1 MGMSRYVIARD
12 GVHTRHAQETESR
25 VNHDVALAIHTA
37 SAGTARR
44 FVSSFLTESP
54 PVVVGAAELLVSELV
69 TNAVKHA
76 NLQGTPGTVG
86 LRVAVEDHLLRVE
99 VSDGDPVM
107 PQVGDGSVDAPSG
120 RGLLI
125 IDRLADR
132 WGCFR
137 AGVGKVVWL
146 ELTC

>member
-1 MGMSRYVIARD
+1 MPEVCPPVIR
-12 GVHTRHAQETESR
+12 VRISHPQQTETP
-25 VNHDVALAIHTA
+25 VNHDVSLAVHTA

-44 FVSSFLTESP
+44 FVGSFLTESP
-54 PVVVGAAELLVSELV
+54 TVVVDTAELLVSELV

-76 NLQGTPGTVG
+76 DLHGAVGTVG
-86 LRVAVEDHLLRVE
+86 LRVAVDDHLLRVE

-107 PQVGDGSVDAPSG
+107 PQIGDGSVDAPSG

-137 AGVGKVVWL
+137 AGIGKVVWL